1 MKRRTGLLST
11 KSWMRSWVTEE
22 LPISSSDMLSD
33 VKVAVDGDAAAV
45 RCTTAVAAAGEN
57 AVVHDADDRRA
68 VTKTMERIMMASMI
82 AIERRMIDGTP
93 SMEQVSRWL
102 AAKPKFL

>member
-33 VKVAVDGDAAAV
+33 VKEAMGGDAAAV
-45 RCTTAVAAAGEN
+45 RCTTAVAAGEK
-57 AVVHDADDRRA
+57 AVVVHDADDRRA
-68 VTKTMERIMMASMI
+68 VAKTMERIMMAS
-82 AIERRMIDGTP
+82 R
-93 SMEQVSRWL
+93 
-102 AAKPKFL
+102 

>member
-33 VKVAVDGDAAAV
+33 VKEAVDGDAAAV
-45 RCTTAVAAAGEN
+45 RCTTAVAAGEK

-68 VTKTMERIMMASMI
+68 VAKTMERIMMASMI
-82 AIERRMIDGTP
+82 SSKREILRIVIVIGRKG
-93 SMEQVSRWL
+93 
-102 AAKPKFL
+102 

>member
-33 VKVAVDGDAAAV
+33 VKEAVDGDDDDL
-45 RCTTAVAAAGEN
+45 CTTAVAAVGEEK

-68 VTKTMERIMMASMI
+68 VAKTMERIMIASLMLVVDC
-82 AIERRMIDGTP
+82 R
-93 SMEQVSRWL
+93 
-102 AAKPKFL
+102 

>member
-33 VKVAVDGDAAAV
+33 VKEAVDGDAAAI
-45 RCTTAVAAAGEN
+45 RCTTAVAAGEK

-68 VTKTMERIMMASMI
+68 VVAKTMERIMMASMI
-82 AIERRMIDGTP
+82 AREDSNKDRR
-93 SMEQVSRWL
+93 
-102 AAKPKFL
+102 

>member
-33 VKVAVDGDAAAV
+33 VKEAVDGDAAAV
-45 RCTTAVAAAGEN
+45 RCTTAVAAGEK
-57 AVVHDADDRRA
+57 AVVHDADDSRRRA
-68 VTKTMERIMMASMI
+68 VAKTMERIMMASMI
-82 AIERRMIDGTP
+82 SSKREILRE
-93 SMEQVSRWL
+93 
-102 AAKPKFL
+102 

>member
-11 KSWMRSWVTEE
+11 KSWMRSWVAEE

-33 VKVAVDGDAAAV
+33 VKVAVDGDDDDAAAV
-45 RCTTAVAAAGEN
+45 RCTAVAAGEK

-68 VTKTMERIMMASMI
+68 VAKTMERIMMASM
-82 AIERRMIDGTP
+82 RGM
-93 SMEQVSRWL
+93 
-102 AAKPKFL
+102 